1 MLWDKSVSL
10 SQLAISMDHGS
21 VANIQV
27 RTLKA
32 KEGEGFMWMAIAHW
46 FFFLIIF
53 FTSHVV
59 WTFKLQNI
67 SNLIELLGSR
77 ICRTKAI
84 HVPPPRAS

>member
-32 KEGEGFMWMAIAHW
+32 KEGEGFMWMEIAHW

-53 FTSHVV
+53 FYKSCCLN
-59 WTFKLQNI
+59 F
-67 SNLIELLGSR
+67 
-77 ICRTKAI
+77 
-84 HVPPPRAS
+84 

>member
-1 MLWDKSVSL
+1 MLWDKSVSV

-46 FFFLIIF
+46 FFFF
-53 FTSHVV
+53 
-59 WTFKLQNI
+59 
-67 SNLIELLGSR
+67 
-77 ICRTKAI
+77 
-84 HVPPPRAS
+84 

>member
-10 SQLAISMDHGS
+10 SQLAISMDHGL

-46 FFFLIIF
+46 FFF
-53 FTSHVV
+53 
-59 WTFKLQNI
+59 
-67 SNLIELLGSR
+67 
-77 ICRTKAI
+77 
-84 HVPPPRAS
+84 